1 MRFDLTTL
9 NLVLA
14 IAETSS
20 ITRGAEREHLALA
33 AASKRLSDLETRL
46 GVPLFERRAR
56 GVDLTEA
63 GRALVRHIR
72 SLNAS
77 LHALESEVVEFAH
90 GIKGHLR
97 IAANA
102 SAIAECLPADLA
114 DFSLAHPGIRISLE
128 DLTSADVQAA
138 VAEGRADVGVF
149 VPPQH
154 ESRLT
159 CLPYRE
165 GELAVLVPL
174 GHPLGG
180 QDAVRFDALLD
191 FDIVGLH
198 LGAAVHE
205 QMRERAQALG
215 RTLNVRVQVR
225 GFDAIAQLVE
235 AGLGVAVLPAG
246 VAQRFARIF
255 AVEPIGLA
263 EHWARRPYLLA
274 VRTQEVLP
282 TVVQRF
288 VDALCPPAAA
298 EATAADTADA
308 EEALDTADT
317 ADTPCTAD
325 SVKLAPPIAATG
337 LPAFQPTVP
346 CSSQPA
352 PRAPQSRP
360 RIRTARRK
368 PAP

>member
-14 IAETSS
+14 IAESRS

-46 GVPLFERRAR
+46 GVALFDRRAR
-56 GVDLTEA
+56 GVELTEA

-72 SLNAS
+72 TLNAS
-77 LHALESEVVEFAH
+77 LHALESEVVEFSR

-114 DFSLAHPGIRISLE
+114 AFSQAHPGIRISLE
-128 DLTSADVQAA
+128 DLTSAEVQAA
-138 VAEGRADVGVF
+138 VAEGRADVGIF

-154 ESRLT
+154 ESRLS
-159 CLPYRE
+159 CRHYRA
-165 GELAVLVPL
+165 GEHVGALAVLVPQ
-174 GHPLGG
+174 GHLLARREGLQAG
-180 QDAVRFDALLD
+180 VRFDALLD

-215 RTLNVRVQVR
+215 RTLNVRLQVR

-235 AGLGVAVLPAG
+235 AGLGVAVLPAV

-255 AVEPIGLA
+255 AVQPLALA
-263 EHWARRPYLLA
+263 EDWAQRTYLLA

-282 TVVQRF
+282 AVVQRF
-288 VDALCPPAAA
+288 VEALCPTV
-298 EATAADTADA
+298 TAAPTA
-308 EEALDTADT
+308 ALT
-317 ADTPCTAD
+317 
-325 SVKLAPPIAATG
+325 APPTAPPTDRPVDAP
-337 LPAFQPTVP
+337 PA
-346 CSSQPA
+346 
-352 PRAPQSRP
+352 RQS
-360 RIRTARRK
+360 ASRK
-368 PAP
+368 R

>member
-1 MRFDLTTL
+1 MRFDLVTL

-14 IAETSS
+14 IAEARS
-20 ITRGAEREHLALA
+20 ITRGAAREHLALA

-46 GVPLFERRAR
+46 GVALFERRAR

-77 LHALESEVVEFAH
+77 LHALESEVVEFSR

-114 DFSLAHPGIRISLE
+114 AFSQAHPGIRISLE
-128 DLTSADVQAA
+128 DLTSAEVQAA
-138 VAEGRADVGVF
+138 VAEGRADVGIF

-154 ESRLT
+154 EARLS
-159 CLPYRE
+159 CHPYRE
-165 GELAVLVPL
+165 GELAVLVPE
-174 GHPLGG
+174 GHVLARRAGAG
-180 QDAVRFDALLD
+180 QAPARCASAGQAPARGVPFDALLD

-235 AGLGVAVLPAG
+235 AGLGVAVLPAV

-255 AVEPIGLA
+255 AVVPLPLA
-263 EHWARRPYLLA
+263 EDWARRPYLLA

-282 TVVQRF
+282 AVVQRF
-288 VDALCPPAAA
+288 VEALCPPAP
-298 EATAADTADA
+298 E
-308 EEALDTADT
+308 
-317 ADTPCTAD
+317 P
-325 SVKLAPPIAATG
+325 APPPDPESLAAAAAG
-337 LPAFQPTVP
+337 A
-346 CSSQPA
+346 
-352 PRAPQSRP
+352 RQSRS
-360 RIRTARRK
+360 RK
-368 PAP
+368 R

>member
-1 MRFDLTTL
+1 MRFDLITL

-14 IAETSS
+14 IADTRS
-20 ITRGAEREHLALA
+20 ITRGAAHEHLALA
-33 AASKRLSDLETRL
+33 AASKRLSDLESRL
-46 GVPLFERRAR
+46 GVALFDRRAR

-77 LHALESEVVEFAH
+77 LHALESEVVEFSR

-114 DFSLAHPGIRISLE
+114 AFSQAHPGIRISLE
-128 DLTSADVQAA
+128 DLTSAEVQAA
-138 VAEGRADVGVF
+138 VASGRADVGIF

-154 ESRLT
+154 EPRLS
-159 CLPYRE
+159 CRAYRAGE
-165 GELAVLVPL
+165 NVGELAVLVPQ
-174 GHPLGG
+174 GHVLARREGVQTGASPG
-180 QDAVRFDALLD
+180 VPFDALLD

-198 LGAAVHE
+198 LGAAVHQ

-215 RTLNVRVQVR
+215 RTLNVRLQVR

-235 AGLGVAVLPAG
+235 AGLGVAVLPAV

-255 AVEPIGLA
+255 AVQPLPLA
-263 EHWARRPYLLA
+263 EGWARRPYLLA

-282 TVVQRF
+282 AVVQRF
-288 VDALCPPAAA
+288 VEALCPAPAPAGVQAA
-298 EATAADTADA
+298 
-308 EEALDTADT
+308 
-317 ADTPCTAD
+317 PAD
-325 SVKLAPPIAATG
+325 SPVAAPGA
-337 LPAFQPTVP
+337 
-346 CSSQPA
+346 
-352 PRAPQSRP
+352 RQSP
-360 RIRTARRK
+360 SRK
-368 PAP
+368 R